1 MIQSEKQFNT
11 KATTESFDEIYT
23 NYDISVEE
31 DYLASTG
38 YPFDYPTKWLNDP
51 SMNKRIAIRRLD
63 VLPSSHSFTL
73 TVECENVNDMSESG
87 NNLVRY
93 VNTDTIDVSYQDN
106 LIKVL
111 NHICNTFSYEGQGKK
126 CGLKYEYDVKT
137 NELTFYFENSKEE
150 LCNFTI
156 TGTDTELIDFCK
168 FLNQPITTQSRDKL
182 KTNNNIKSFQE
193 VWSRDRLYFHAS
205 FSTSRRKFIGKQ
217 GDFYQNL
224 TLLYPSPT
232 NESTF
237 YIRFSSNGVQNIL
250 IRHCEFDIQLCF
262 IVNYKKS
269 AIL

>member
-1 MIQSEKQFNT
+1 MFQSEKQFNS
-11 KATTESFDEIYT
+11 KATTDSFDEIYT
-23 NYDISVEE
+23 NYDVSVKE
-31 DYLASTG
+31 DYLALSG

-73 TVECENVNDMSESG
+73 TVSADNLNDKANDDTPINTMSG
-87 NNLVRY
+87 
-93 VNTDTIDVSYQDN
+93 TKTIDVSYQDN

-111 NHICNTFSYEGQGKK
+111 NHLCNQFSYDVGDKK
-126 CGLKYEYDVKT
+126 CGLKYEYDV
-137 NELTFYFENSKEE
+137 NDNQLEFYFTNSKDDP
-150 LCNFTI
+150 CSFQI
-156 TGTDTELIDFCK
+156 TGTDVELDDFLK
-168 FLNQPITTQSRDKL
+168 FLNQPIGEDARNSL
-182 KTNNNIKSFQE
+182 KNNENIKTFNE

-217 GDFYQNL
+217 GDFYSTL

-237 YIRFSSNGVQNIL
+237 YIRFSSNGVKNIL

>member
-23 NYDISVEE
+23 HYDVSVQE

-73 TVECENVNDMSESG
+73 TVTCENVNDVSE
-87 NNLVRY
+87 NNTEIKSYSERQ
-93 VNTDTIDVSYQDN
+93 TINVSYQEN
-106 LIKVL
+106 LIVVL
-111 NHICNTFSYEGQGKK
+111 NYICNTFSYEGRGKK
-126 CGLKYEYDVKT
+126 CGLTYVYDVET
-137 NELTFYFENSKEE
+137 NELTFYFKNSNGDFRDFKIDGNINE
-150 LCNFTI
+150 LN
-156 TGTDTELIDFCK
+156 DFLK
-168 FLNQPITTQSRDKL
+168 FLNQPIERAYRQILTTDDDEK
-182 KTNNNIKSFQE
+182 KFKE

-205 FSTSRRKFIGKQ
+205 FSTSKRKFIGKQ
-217 GDFYQNL
+217 GDFYQSL

-237 YIRFSSNGVQNIL
+237 YIRFTSNGVQTIL